1 MRCPPPVHNDSP
13 IAAAPIAHICALP
26 PSLASLPSSLPSA
39 AARRRKGFRLVRS
52 AVAYS
57 LTRVAFK
64 VRDVL
69 LAAPPAAP

>member
-26 PSLASLPSSLPSA
+26 PSLASLPSA